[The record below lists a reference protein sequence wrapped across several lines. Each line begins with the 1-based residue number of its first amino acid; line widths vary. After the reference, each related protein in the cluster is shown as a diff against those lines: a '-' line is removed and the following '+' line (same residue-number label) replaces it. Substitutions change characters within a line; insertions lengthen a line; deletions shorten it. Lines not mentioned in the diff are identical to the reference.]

1 MFEFDYVALLIKF
14 HTTYYVFLK
23 AISISMR
30 IWSPFITYNIIYF
43 HNVNNIEF
51 LSGKVYYYF
60 YQCDFF
66 SFLSVYE
73 SLSLINFFI
82 FGCLYLNF
90 IILKWF
96 FEIIHSLC
104 LFFVSNEKSI
114 LFILDISMPFITQE
128 WVLIWYVDFSNGSN
142 FWQKLKIF

>member
-1 MFEFDYVALLIKF
+1 M
-14 HTTYYVFLK
+14 FLK

-104 LFFVSNEKSI
+104 LFFCVEWKIYFVYLRYIYAIHNTGVSSYLVCGFFQWFKFLTKVKNFLTK
-114 LFILDISMPFITQE
+114 FF
-128 WVLIWYVDFSNGSN
+128 VFS
-142 FWQKLKIF
+142 L